1 MSAHNS
7 WGNRLYR
14 GEVSY
19 DFIGK
24 QKRWYTLSGAL
35 LLISVVSLMVFGL
48 NFTLDFRGGSQFDVK
63 APAGVSLQ
71 TVKDD
76 VTRDVGAVVKD
87 PQIQSSSNAKDGTH
101 VVVKTTP
108 LSDAQR
114 DQVRNAIAK
123 DTKASAGDVSQTL
136 VSGSW
141 GHEITQAAIEG
152 LIVFV
157 ALVMLYLAIFY
168 EWKMAL
174 AGIIA
179 LVHDLVITAGIY
191 ALVGFEVSPATVI
204 GFLTILGYSLYDTVV
219 VFDKVRENTK
229 GLGTS
234 KTDQSY
240 TQAANLAINQTLIR
254 SLNTSLIA
262 LIPVASLL
270 FAGLTVTGGAGVLQD
285 LALALLVGIA
295 VGTYSSIFIA
305 TPLLADLKEREPEM
319 RTLKRKATGSQAKA
333 AARAE
338 RNAVPNQDRLAAE
351 YAGDP
356 GDFEA
361 ATAGEGPARD
371 VPRGPRN
378 QPVRGDRGRNRPS
391 GKRR

>member
-1 MSAHNS
+1 MSASNS

-24 QKRWYTLSGAL
+24 QKRWYTISGAL
-35 LLISVVSLMVFGL
+35 LLVSAVALLVLGL
-48 NFTLDFRGGSQFDVK
+48 NFSLDFRGGSQFDVK
-63 APAGVSLQ
+63 SATASTETIKSSVAGI
-71 TVKDD
+71 
-76 VTRDVGAVVKD
+76 VKD
-87 PQIQSSSNAKDGTH
+87 PSVQTSNSAKDGRH
-101 VVVKTTP
+101 IVVKTTP
-108 LSDAQR
+108 LNADEQ
-114 DQVRNAIAK
+114 DKVRTAVA
-123 DTKASAGDVSQTL
+123 AHAGDGVKPTDVSVTA

-141 GHEITQAAIEG
+141 GHEITDKAITG
-152 LIVFV
+152 LIIFV
-157 ALVMLYLAIFY
+157 ALVMLYLAVFY

-174 AGIIA
+174 SGIIA
-179 LVHDLVITAGIY
+179 LAHDLVITAGIY

-219 VFDKVRENTK
+219 VFDKVRENTA

-240 TQAANLAINQTLIR
+240 TQAANLAVNQTLIR

-262 LIPVASLL
+262 LIPVAALL
-270 FAGLTVTGGAGVLQD
+270 LAGTTVSGGAGVLQD

-305 TPLLADLKEREPEM
+305 TPLLADLKEREPDM
-319 RTLKRKATGSQAKA
+319 RALKRKAAGAQAKA

-338 RNAVPNQDRLAAE
+338 RTVPVQERV
-351 YAGDP
+351 P
-356 GDFEA
+356 GSFL
-361 ATAGEGPARD
+361 GEGGDELGDVAEAGSARGD

>member
-1 MSAHNS
+1 MSASKS

-24 QKRWYTLSGAL
+24 QKRWYTISGAL
-35 LLISVVSLMVFGL
+35 LLISVVSLVVFGL
-48 NFTLDFRGGSQFDVK
+48 NFTLDFRGGSQFDIK
-63 APAGVSLQ
+63 SATASTQ
-71 TVKDD
+71 TIQDH
-76 VTRDVGAVVKD
+76 VGSIVKD
-87 PQIQSSSNAKDGTH
+87 PTVQTSQSSDGRH
-101 VVVKTTP
+101 VIVKTTP
-108 LSDAQR
+108 LNP
-114 DQVRNAIAK
+114 DQLQKVRQSIATDSGVKDPNAV
-123 DTKASAGDVSQTL
+123 TVTL

-141 GHEITQAAIEG
+141 GHEITQKAIEG

-157 ALVMLYLAIFY
+157 ALVVLYLAIFY
-168 EWKMAL
+168 EWKMAIS
-174 AGIIA
+174 GIIA

-191 ALVGFEVSPATVI
+191 ALIGFEVSPATVI

-229 GLGTS
+229 GLGTT

-240 TQAANLAINQTLIR
+240 TQAANLAVNQTLIR

-270 FAGLTVTGGAGVLQD
+270 FAGTVVSGGAGVLQD

-338 RNAVPNQDRLAAE
+338 RNAVPAQDRLEE
-351 YAGDP
+351 YPGDP
-356 GDFEA
+356 EDFEA
-361 ATAGEGPARD
+361 AGAGEAARD

>member
-1 MSAHNS
+1 MSASKS

-24 QKRWYTLSGAL
+24 QKRWYTISGAL
-35 LLISVVSLMVFGL
+35 LLISAVALLVLGL
-48 NFTLDFRGGSQFDVK
+48 NFSLDFRGGSQFDVK
-63 APAGVSLQ
+63 STTASTESIKDGV
-71 TVKDD
+71 
-76 VTRDVGAVVKD
+76 AAIVKD
-87 PQIQSSSNAKDGTH
+87 PSVQTSNSAKDGRH
-101 VVVKTTP
+101 IVVKTTP
-108 LSDAQR
+108 LNADEQDKVRTVVAQH
-114 DQVRNAIAK
+114 
-123 DTKASAGDVSQTL
+123 AGDGVKPTDVSVTA

-141 GHEITQAAIEG
+141 GHEITDKAITG
-152 LIVFV
+152 LIIFV
-157 ALVMLYLAIFY
+157 ALVMLYLAVFY

-174 AGIIA
+174 SGIIA
-179 LVHDLVITAGIY
+179 LAHDLVITAGIY

-229 GLGTS
+229 GLGTA

-240 TQAANLAINQTLIR
+240 TQAANLAVNQTLIR

-262 LIPVASLL
+262 LIPVAALL
-270 FAGLTVTGGAGVLQD
+270 LAGTTVSGGAGVLQD

-319 RTLKRKATGSQAKA
+319 RVLRRKSAGAQAKA
-333 AARAE
+333 AAKAE
-338 RNAVPNQDRLAAE
+338 RTVPVQDRV
-351 YAGDP
+351 P
-356 GDFEA
+356 GAFLD
-361 ATAGEGPARD
+361 GEGDGDGEELADVPQTTPRD
-371 VPRGPRN
+371 LPRGPRN

>member
-1 MSAHNS
+1 MSASNS

-24 QKRWYTLSGAL
+24 QKRWYTISGAL
-35 LLISVVSLMVFGL
+35 LLVSVVSLVVFGL
-48 NFTLDFRGGSQFDVK
+48 NFTLDFRGGSQFDI
-63 APAGVSLQ
+63 VSPTASTQ
-71 TVKDD
+71 TVQDHVD
-76 VTRDVGAVVKD
+76 AIVKD
-87 PQIQSSSNAKDGTH
+87 STVQTSTDTAGRHII
-101 VVVKTTP
+101 VKTTP
-108 LSDAQR
+108 LSPDKLN
-114 DQVRNAIAK
+114 QVRETIAK
-123 DTKASAGDVSQTL
+123 DAGKADPNAVTVTL

-141 GHEITQAAIEG
+141 GHEITQRAIEG
-152 LIVFV
+152 LVVFV

-174 AGIIA
+174 SGIIA
-179 LVHDLVITAGIY
+179 LIHDLVITAGIY
-191 ALVGFEVSPATVI
+191 ALIGFEVSPATVI

-229 GLGTS
+229 GLGTT

-262 LIPVASLL
+262 LIPVAALL
-270 FAGLTVTGGAGVLQD
+270 FAGIVVAGGAGVLQD

-305 TPLLADLKEREPEM
+305 TPLMADLKEREPEM
-319 RTLKRKATGSQAKA
+319 RTLKRKATGTQAKA

-338 RNAVPNQDRLAAE
+338 RNAVPTQDRLEE
-351 YAGDP
+351 YPGDP
-356 GDFEA
+356 EDFEA
-361 ATAGEGPARD
+361 AGAGEVRD
-371 VPRGPRN
+371 APRGPRN

>member
-14 GEVSY
+14 GEVAY

-24 QKRWYTLSGAL
+24 QKRWYTISGAL
-35 LLISVVSLMVFGL
+35 LLISVVSLVVFGL
-48 NFTLDFRGGSQFDVK
+48 NFTLDFRGGSQFDIK
-63 APAGVSLQ
+63 SSTASTQ
-71 TVKDD
+71 TITDH
-76 VTRDVGAVVKD
+76 VGAIVKD
-87 PQIQSSSNAKDGTH
+87 PQVYTSNSADGRH

-108 LSDAQR
+108 LSS
-114 DQVRNAIAK
+114 DQLAKVREAIATDAGQK
-123 DTKASAGDVSQTL
+123 DKPDAVTVQL

-141 GHEITQAAIEG
+141 GHEITQKAIEG

-157 ALVMLYLAIFY
+157 ALVMLYLAVFY

-174 AGIIA
+174 SGIIA
-179 LVHDLVITAGIY
+179 LIHDLVITAGIY
-191 ALVGFEVSPATVI
+191 ALIGFEVSPATVI

-229 GLGTS
+229 GLGTT

-240 TQAANLAINQTLIR
+240 TQAANLAVNQTLIR

-262 LIPVASLL
+262 LIPVAALL
-270 FAGLTVTGGAGVLQD
+270 FAGTVVSGGAGVLQD

-305 TPLLADLKEREPEM
+305 TPILADLKEREPEM
-319 RTLKRKATGSQAKA
+319 RTLKRKASGTQAKA

-338 RNAVPNQDRLAAE
+338 RSAVPSQDDRLGAE
-351 YAGDP
+351 YPGDP
-356 GDFEA
+356 EDFEA
-361 ATAGEGPARD
+361 AGAGEPARD

>member
-24 QKRWYTLSGAL
+24 QKRWYTISGAL
-35 LLISVVSLMVFGL
+35 LLISVVSLVVLGL
-48 NFTLDFRGGSQFDVK
+48 NFTLDFRGGSQFDVRS
-63 APAGVSLQ
+63 ATAGTS
-71 TVKDD
+71 TITDH
-76 VTRDVGAVVKD
+76 VGAIVKD
-87 PQIQSSSNAKDGTH
+87 PTVYTSQSSDGRH

-108 LSDAQR
+108 LTPEQR
-114 DQVRNAIAK
+114 DKVRQTIATDAGAKNAS
-123 DTKASAGDVSQTL
+123 TDVTVTS

-141 GHEITQAAIEG
+141 GHEITQKAITG
-152 LIVFV
+152 LVIFV
-157 ALVMLYLAIFY
+157 ALVMLYLAVFY

-174 AGIIA
+174 SGIIA
-179 LVHDLVITAGIY
+179 LIHDLVITAGIY
-191 ALVGFEVSPATVI
+191 ALIGFEVSPATVI

-229 GLGTS
+229 GLGTT
-234 KTDQSY
+234 KTDLSY
-240 TQAANLAINQTLIR
+240 TQSANLAVNQTLIR

-262 LIPVASLL
+262 LIPVAALL
-270 FAGLTVTGGAGVLQD
+270 FAGTVVSGGAGVLQD

-319 RTLKRKATGSQAKA
+319 RALKRKASTAQAKA

-338 RNAVPNQDRLAAE
+338 RNAVPNQERLPDAGAE
-351 YAGDP
+351 YPGDP
-356 GDFEA
+356 EDFEA
-361 ATAGEGPARD
+361 AGAGEVRD

>member
-1 MSAHNS
+1 MSASNS

-24 QKRWYTLSGAL
+24 QKRWYTISGAL
-35 LLISVVSLMVFGL
+35 LLISALSMLVFGL
-48 NFTLDFRGGSQFDVK
+48 NFTLDFRGGSQFDI
-63 APAGVSLQ
+63 VSPTASTETIQ
-71 TVKDD
+71 KSVSSI
-76 VTRDVGAVVKD
+76 VKD
-87 PQIQSSSNAKDGTH
+87 PTVQTSTDTQGRHI
-101 VVVKTTP
+101 VIKTTP
-108 LSDAQR
+108 LST
-114 DQVRNAIAK
+114 DQLQKVRQAIASDAGKTK
-123 DTKASAGDVSQTL
+123 DPNAVTVTL

-141 GHEITQAAIEG
+141 GHEITQKAITG
-152 LIVFV
+152 LVVFV
-157 ALVMLYLAIFY
+157 ALVMLYLAVFY

-174 AGIIA
+174 SGIIA
-179 LVHDLVITAGIY
+179 LIHDLVITAGIY
-191 ALVGFEVSPATVI
+191 ALIGFEVSPATVI

-229 GLGTS
+229 GLGTT
-234 KTDQSY
+234 KTDLSY
-240 TQAANLAINQTLIR
+240 TQSANLAVNQTLIR

-262 LIPVASLL
+262 LIPVAALL
-270 FAGLTVTGGAGVLQD
+270 FAGTVVSGGAGVLQD

-319 RTLKRKATGSQAKA
+319 RALKRKASGAQAKA

-338 RNAVPNQDRLAAE
+338 RNAVPTQDRLGEE
-351 YAGDP
+351 YPGDP
-356 GDFEA
+356 EDFEA
-361 ATAGEGPARD
+361 AAAGEQTRD

>member
-14 GEVSY
+14 GEVAY

-24 QKRWYTLSGAL
+24 QKRWYTISGAL
-35 LLISVVSLMVFGL
+35 LLISVVSLVVLGL
-48 NFTLDFRGGSQFDVK
+48 NFTLDFRGGSQFDIK
-63 APAGVSLQ
+63 SATASTQ
-71 TVKDD
+71 TITDNV
-76 VTRDVGAVVKD
+76 AAIVKD
-87 PQIQSSSNAKDGTH
+87 PQVYTSNSADGRH

-108 LSDAQR
+108 LSS
-114 DQVRNAIAK
+114 DQLAKVREAIAT
-123 DTKASAGDVSQTL
+123 DAGQKNNPDAVTVQL

-141 GHEITQAAIEG
+141 GHEITQKAIEG

-174 AGIIA
+174 SGIIA
-179 LVHDLVITAGIY
+179 LIHDLVITAGIY
-191 ALVGFEVSPATVI
+191 ALIGFEVSPATVI

-229 GLGTS
+229 GLGTT

-240 TQAANLAINQTLIR
+240 TQAANLAVNQTLIR

-262 LIPVASLL
+262 LIPVAALL
-270 FAGLTVTGGAGVLQD
+270 FAGTVVSGGAGVLQD

-305 TPLLADLKEREPEM
+305 TPILADLKEREPEM
-319 RTLKRKATGSQAKA
+319 RTLKRKASGSQAKA

-338 RNAVPNQDRLAAE
+338 RNAVPSQDDRLGEEE
-351 YAGDP
+351 YP
-356 GDFEA
+356 GEPEDFEA
-361 ATAGEGPARD
+361 AGAGEAARD

>member
-1 MSAHNS
+1 MSASNS

-24 QKRWYTLSGAL
+24 QKRWYTISGAL
-35 LLISVVSLMVFGL
+35 LLISVVSLVVLGL
-48 NFTLDFRGGSQFDVK
+48 NFTLDFRGGSQFDVRSST
-63 APAGVSLQ
+63 ASTS
-71 TVKDD
+71 TVQDH
-76 VTRDVGAVVKD
+76 VGAIVKD
-87 PQIQSSSNAKDGTH
+87 PSVYTSTSSDGRH
-101 VVVKTTP
+101 VIVKTTP
-108 LSDAQR
+108 LSADQR
-114 DQVRNAIAK
+114 DKVRQVIAADAGVK
-123 DTKASAGDVSQTL
+123 DDTGKVTVTS

-141 GHEITQAAIEG
+141 GHEITDKAITG
-152 LIVFV
+152 LIIFV
-157 ALVMLYLAIFY
+157 ALVMLYLAVFY

-174 AGIIA
+174 SGIIA
-179 LVHDLVITAGIY
+179 LIHDLVITAGIY

-229 GLGTS
+229 GLGS
-234 KTDQSY
+234 AKTDQSY
-240 TQAANLAINQTLIR
+240 TQAANLAVNQTLIR

-262 LIPVASLL
+262 LIPVAALL
-270 FAGLTVTGGAGVLQD
+270 FAGTVVSGGAGVLQD

-338 RNAVPNQDRLAAE
+338 RSAVPSQDRLEE
-351 YAGDP
+351 YPGDP
-356 GDFEA
+356 EDFEA
-361 ATAGEGPARD
+361 AAAGEAVRD
-371 VPRGPRN
+371 TPRGPRN

>member
-24 QKRWYTLSGAL
+24 QKRWYGLSGAL
-35 LLISVVSLMVFGL
+35 LLISIVSLLTLGL
-48 NFTLDFRGGSQFDVK
+48 NFTLDFRGGSQFDIV
-63 APAGVSLQ
+63 APNSSSETVSKIQ
-71 TVKDD
+71 DG
-76 VTRDVGAVVKD
+76 VGAIVKD
-87 PQIQSSSNAKDGTH
+87 PTVQTSTDTAGKHII
-101 VVVKTTP
+101 VKTTP
-108 LSDAQR
+108 LSSDQLA
-114 DQVRNAIAK
+114 QVRQVIATDSGAK
-123 DTKASAGDVSQTL
+123 DPNAVGVTL

-141 GHEITQAAIEG
+141 GHEITQKAIEG
-152 LIVFV
+152 LIIFV
-157 ALVMLYLAIFY
+157 ALVMLYLAVFY

-174 AGIIA
+174 SGIIA
-179 LVHDLVITAGIY
+179 LIHDLVITAGIY
-191 ALVGFEVSPATVI
+191 ALIGFEVSPATVI

-229 GLGTS
+229 GLGS
-234 KTDQSY
+234 AKTDQSY
-240 TQAANLAINQTLIR
+240 TQAANLAVNQTLIR

-270 FAGLTVTGGAGVLQD
+270 FAGTVVSGGAGVLQD

-319 RTLKRKATGSQAKA
+319 RTLKRKALGAQNKA

-338 RNAVPNQDRLAAE
+338 RSGVPTQDRLAPGFAG
-351 YAGDP
+351 AGD
-356 GDFEA
+356 GDDLEA
-361 ATAGEGPARD
+361 AGAAEGSGRE

>member
-1 MSAHNS
+1 MSASNS

-24 QKRWYTLSGAL
+24 QKRWYTISGAL
-35 LLISVVSLMVFGL
+35 LLISAVSLMVFGL
-48 NFTLDFRGGSQFDVK
+48 NFTLDFRGGSQFDI
-63 APAGVSLQ
+63 VSPTASVQ
-71 TVKDD
+71 TIQDH
-76 VTRDVGAVVKD
+76 VGAIVSAPTVQTSTD
-87 PQIQSSSNAKDGTH
+87 SGGRHII
-101 VVVKTTP
+101 VKTTP
-108 LSDAQR
+108 LSP
-114 DQVRNAIAK
+114 DQLDKVRQAIAA
-123 DTKASAGDVSQTL
+123 DAGKKSDPNAVTVTL

-141 GHEITQAAIEG
+141 GHEITQKAIEG
-152 LIVFV
+152 LVVFV
-157 ALVMLYLAIFY
+157 ALVVLYLAIFY
-168 EWKMAL
+168 EWKMAIS
-174 AGIIA
+174 GIIA

-191 ALVGFEVSPATVI
+191 ALIGFEVSPATVI

-229 GLGTS
+229 GLGTT
-234 KTDQSY
+234 KTEQSY
-240 TQAANLAINQTLIR
+240 TQAANLAVNQTLIR

-270 FAGLTVTGGAGVLQD
+270 FAGTVVSGGAGVLQD

-338 RNAVPNQDRLAAE
+338 RNAVPAQDRLEE
-351 YAGDP
+351 YPGDP
-356 GDFEA
+356 EDFEA
-361 ATAGEGPARD
+361 AGAGEPARD
-371 VPRGPRN
+371 TPRGPRN

>member
-1 MSAHNS
+1 MSASNS

-24 QKRWYTLSGAL
+24 QKRWYTISGAL
-35 LLISVVSLMVFGL
+35 LLISALSLVVFGL
-48 NFTLDFRGGSQFDVK
+48 NFTLDFRGGSQFDI
-63 APAGVSLQ
+63 VSP
-71 TVKDD
+71 TAKTKTIETSVS
-76 VTRDVGAVVKD
+76 AIVKD
-87 PQIQSSSNAKDGTH
+87 PTVQTSTDSQGRHIII
-101 VVVKTTP
+101 KTTP
-108 LSDAQR
+108 LSTEQL
-114 DQVRNAIAK
+114 QKVRQAIATDAGKAK
-123 DTKASAGDVSQTL
+123 DPNAVTVTL

-141 GHEITQAAIEG
+141 GHEITQKAING
-152 LIVFV
+152 LVIFV
-157 ALVMLYLAIFY
+157 ALVMLYLAVFY

-174 AGIIA
+174 SGIIA
-179 LVHDLVITAGIY
+179 LIHDLAITAGIY
-191 ALVGFEVSPATVI
+191 ALIGFEVSPATVI

-229 GLGTS
+229 GLGTT
-234 KTDQSY
+234 KTELSY
-240 TQAANLAINQTLIR
+240 TQSANLAVNQTLIR

-262 LIPVASLL
+262 LIPVAALL
-270 FAGLTVTGGAGVLQD
+270 FAGTVVSGGAGVLQD

-319 RTLKRKATGSQAKA
+319 RALKRKSAGAQAKA

-338 RNAVPNQDRLAAE
+338 RNPVPTQDRLGEE
-351 YAGDP
+351 YPGDP
-356 GDFEA
+356 EDFESA
-361 ATAGEGPARD
+361 AAGEPTRD

>member
-1 MSAHNS
+1 MSASKS

-24 QKRWYTLSGAL
+24 QKRWYTISGVL
-35 LLISVVSLMVFGL
+35 LLVSVLSLLVFGL
-48 NFTLDFRGGSQFDVK
+48 KFSLEFRGGSQFRVKSDTASVETIRSHVAATSK
-63 APAGVSLQ
+63 AP
-71 TVKDD
+71 TV
-76 VTRDVGAVVKD
+76 
-87 PQIQSSSNAKDGTH
+87 QSETVLGH
-101 VVVKTTP
+101 RYVVVKTTP
-108 LSDAQR
+108 LTP
-114 DQVRNAIAK
+114 DQQTSVRNVIAK
-123 DTKASAGDVSQTL
+123 DAGVQPNDVSPTL
-136 VSGSW
+136 ISGSW
-141 GHEITQAAIEG
+141 GHEITQKAITG
-152 LIVFV
+152 LIIFV
-157 ALVMLYLAIFY
+157 ALVLLYLAIFY

-174 AGIIA
+174 SGIIA

-229 GLGTS
+229 GLGST
-234 KTDQSY
+234 KTDQTF
-240 TQAANLAINQTLIR
+240 TQAANLAVNQTLIR

-270 FAGLTVTGGAGVLQD
+270 FAGTLVGGAGVLQD

-305 TPLLADLKEREPEM
+305 TPLLADLKEREPDM
-319 RTLKRKATGSQAKA
+319 RTLKRKASGAQAKA

-338 RNAVPNQDRLAAE
+338 RTVPVQERV
-351 YAGDP
+351 P
-356 GDFEA
+356 GGRADGGGGVLDDEIDSV
-361 ATAGEGPARD
+361 GEPVQPGRD
-371 VPRGPRN
+371 LPRGPRN

>member
-1 MSAHNS
+1 MSASNS

-24 QKRWYTLSGAL
+24 QKRWYTISGAL
-35 LLISVVSLMVFGL
+35 LLISAVSLMVFGL
-48 NFTLDFRGGSQFDVK
+48 NFTLDFRGGSQFDV
-63 APAGVSLQ
+63 VSPTAKTQVVLDHVDSI
-71 TVKDD
+71 VKDST
-76 VTRDVGAVVKD
+76 VQT
-87 PQIQSSSNAKDGTH
+87 SNDAQGRH
-101 VVVKTTP
+101 VIVKTTP
-108 LSDAQR
+108 LSADQLQKVRDTIADDAGKKG
-114 DQVRNAIAK
+114 DSNAV
-123 DTKASAGDVSQTL
+123 TVTL

-141 GHEITQAAIEG
+141 GHEITQKAIEG
-152 LIVFV
+152 LVVFV

-174 AGIIA
+174 SGIIA
-179 LVHDLVITAGIY
+179 LIHDLVITAGIY
-191 ALVGFEVSPATVI
+191 ALIGFEVSPATVI

-229 GLGTS
+229 GLGTT

-240 TQAANLAINQTLIR
+240 TQAANLAVNQTLIR

-262 LIPVASLL
+262 LIPVAALL
-270 FAGLTVTGGAGVLQD
+270 FAGTVVSGGAGVLQD

-305 TPLLADLKEREPEM
+305 TPLMADMKEREPEM
-319 RTLKRKATGSQAKA
+319 RTLKRKVTGSQAKA

-338 RNAVPNQDRLAAE
+338 RNAVPTQDRLEE
-351 YAGDP
+351 YPGDP
-356 GDFEA
+356 EDFEA
-361 ATAGEGPARD
+361 AGAGEVRD
-371 VPRGPRN
+371 TPRGPRN